1 MTKNVISETIDT
13 ASKNYTMPESIKESI
28 LLGVKTMSKL
38 MNVSCLVVDFAT
50 GEVPF
55 RSDTLL
61 YLDEANAELCP
72 RKCVNPYWSYVSD
85 EMAELLL
92 QLKRKG
98 LECAKN
104 FSPKDYMTHVCTTD
118 FPITVNGK
126 EIFVHQKFRP
136 ILVAPDG
143 TISLGLFTI
152 STSVSKEIQSYI
164 ETSSGEI
171 WKYNFKSKQYEECK
185 ERFHLTRKEKS
196 VLKCLVRRMNTEQI
210 AEELGMSVNTAKKH
224 KHNIYDKLG
233 AHSKDD
239 VIVIAN
245 NYHLI

>member
-1 MTKNVISETIDT
+1 MATPIISEIMDT
-13 ASKNYTMPESIKESI
+13 ASKNYTTLQSVKESI
-28 LLGVKTMSKL
+28 LLGIKTMSKL
-38 MNVSCLVVDFAT
+38 MNVSCLVVDFET
-50 GEVPF
+50 EEVPF

-61 YLDEANAELCP
+61 YLDEANAEVSQ

-98 LECAKN
+98 LECARN

-164 ETSSGEI
+164 ETPLGEI
-171 WKYNFKSKQYEECK
+171 WKYNFKAKQYEKCK
-185 ERFHLTRKEKS
+185 ERFHLTSKEKS
-196 VLKCLVRRMNTEQI
+196 VLKCLTRRMNTEQI

>member
-1 MTKNVISETIDT
+1 MATPIISEIMDT
-13 ASKNYTMPESIKESI
+13 ASKNHTTPQSVKESI
-28 LLGVKTMSKL
+28 LLGIKTMSKL
-38 MNVSCLVVDFAT
+38 MNVSCLVVDFET
-50 GEVPF
+50 EEVPF

-61 YLDEANAELCP
+61 YLDEANAEVSQ

-98 LECAKN
+98 VECARN
-104 FSPKDYMTHVCTTD
+104 FSPKNYMTHVCTTD

-171 WKYNFKSKQYEECK
+171 WKYNFKSKQYEKCK
-185 ERFHLTRKEKS
+185 ERFHLTKTEKAIVTCLMKKMKTEDISKELEMSANTVRKH
-196 VLKCLVRRMNTEQI
+196 RR
-210 AEELGMSVNTAKKH
+210 
-224 KHNIYDKLG
+224 NIYAKMG
-233 AHSKDD
+233 VHSKND